1 MKKAS
6 PLRSTSLIEDPLSV
20 TDWAADRV
28 TVGTVGKPHGLD
40 GTVVVHS
47 ETDNPARFVAGASL
61 HLDSGLALTV
71 RKVRTGGGILLVSFA
86 GIDDRDGAENLRG
99 RTMWIDSSERR
110 PLEDDEFWPE
120 DLVGLEVR
128 DPSGALI
135 GSVAD
140 VDADAPQTFLT
151 VATSE
156 GEFLVPLVTALIPR
170 VDLAAGYLVVEP
182 IDGL

>member
-1 MKKAS
+1 M
-6 PLRSTSLIEDPLSV
+6 
-20 TDWAADRV
+20 TDWVADRV

-40 GTVVVHS
+40 GTVVIHS

-61 HLDSGLALTV
+61 QLDSGLALTV
-71 RKVRTGGGILLVSFA
+71 RKVRTGGGILLVSFD

-99 RTMWIDSSERR
+99 RTMWIDPAERR
-110 PLEDDEFWPE
+110 PLQDDEFWPE

-140 VDADAPQTFLT
+140 VDADAPQTLLT
-151 VATSE
+151 VSTAE
-156 GEFLVPLVTALIPR
+156 GEFMVPLVTALVPR
-170 VDLAAGYLVVEP
+170 VELADGYLVVAP
-182 IDGL
+182 IEGLLSP